1 MLIIEDVSILRR
13 IDPRTRERKGIVHRV
28 DFDVFLEMYHDM
40 KINKADLSKRTV
52 VTTERYLDNHPY
64 DEEVLNACIE
74 GGMQL
79 LVYID
84 DLDLVSHV

>member
-13 IDPRTRERKGIVHRV
+13 IDPRKRESKGIVHRV

-40 KINKADLSKRTV
+40 KINKADLTKRTIA
-52 VTTERYLDNHPY
+52 TTERYLDNNPY

-74 GGMQL
+74 AGMKL
-79 LVYID
+79 IVYRD
-84 DLDLVSHV
+84 DLDLIAHV